1 MPGTGNT
8 MKVKVLKQFRYLH
21 VTPAGRIKEA
31 VPGQIITDFPE
42 LNIESLIKAGLIMEI
57 KEKVIPESA
66 PVQESI
72 GDKKLKPKPKSIR
85 KGKK

>member
-1 MPGTGNT
+1 
-8 MKVKVLKQFRYLH
+8 MKVKALKQFRYLH

-66 PVQESI
+66 PVQESKSDI
-72 GDKKLKPKPKSIR
+72 KRNQPFRDKKPKPKPTR
-85 KGKK
+85 KGKR